1 MRSGAGACGSKTRV
15 RGLAVSEVRTSA
27 VVTLAAY
34 RSWTKGETVPGDWQ
48 AWAERLAVALGQ
60 VLADVPVTRP

>member
-1 MRSGAGACGSKTRV
+1 
-15 RGLAVSEVRTSA
+15 